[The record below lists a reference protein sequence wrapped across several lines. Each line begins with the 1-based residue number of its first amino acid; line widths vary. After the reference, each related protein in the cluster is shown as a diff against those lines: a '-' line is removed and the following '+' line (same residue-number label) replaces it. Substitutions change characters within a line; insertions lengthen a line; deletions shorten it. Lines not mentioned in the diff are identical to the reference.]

1 LLFEVFNRLKADKV
15 EIKEITQ
22 SLDIKLNWSLLNIP
36 NELKINSSI
45 LGLKRDGIMFQ
56 NITLNCKSLNLDL
69 TSLFMN
75 LMFLIFLRSSNR
87 LWKYNI
93 C

>member
-1 LLFEVFNRLKADKV
+1 VFNRLKADKV
-15 EIKEITQ
+15 EIVEITQ

-36 NELKINSSI
+36 NELKMNSSI
-45 LGLKRDGIMFQ
+45 LSLKRDGIMFQ

-69 TSLFMN
+69 SSLFMN

-87 LWKYNI
+87 L
-93 C
+93 

>member
-1 LLFEVFNRLKADKV
+1 VFNRLKADKV

-75 LMFLIFLRSSNR
+75 LMFLISLRFSNR
-87 LWKYNI
+87 L
-93 C
+93 

>member
-1 LLFEVFNRLKADKV
+1 MFNRLKADKV

-36 NELKINSSI
+36 NELKINKSI

-87 LWKYNI
+87 L
-93 C
+93 

>member
-1 LLFEVFNRLKADKV
+1 MFNRLKADKV

-87 LWKYNI
+87 L
-93 C
+93 

>member
-1 LLFEVFNRLKADKV
+1 VFNRLKADKV

-36 NELKINSSI
+36 NELKINKSI

-87 LWKYNI
+87 L
-93 C
+93 

>member
-1 LLFEVFNRLKADKV
+1 VFNRLKADKV

-87 LWKYNI
+87 L
-93 C
+93 

>member
-1 LLFEVFNRLKADKV
+1 MFNRLKADKV
-15 EIKEITQ
+15 EIIEITQ

-36 NELKINSSI
+36 NDLKINKSI

-56 NITLNCKSLNLDL
+56 NIALNCKSLNLDL

-87 LWKYNI
+87 L
-93 C
+93 